1 MKRMLFIFGVFGIV
15 AFASAQTG
23 APVSQTVKVTGMLT
37 LSAQTSDSG
46 QTSETVKMTAKGA
59 TADKRLP
66 SVLLTD
72 TVEMVFPGGI
82 TVTADE
88 ALVNP
93 LLGSVELRG
102 NVRLVAPPKMFSNR

>member
-1 MKRMLFIFGVFGIV
+1 MKRILFIFGVLGMV
-15 AFASAQTG
+15 TFASAQTS
-23 APVSQTVKVTGMLT
+23 AP
-37 LSAQTSDSG
+37 G
-46 QTSETVKMTAKGA
+46 QTSETVKMSAKGA

-72 TVEMVFPGGI
+72 TVEIVFPGGI

-93 LLGSVELRG
+93 LLGSVELTG
-102 NVRLVAPPKMFSNR
+102 NVRLIAPPKMFRNQ